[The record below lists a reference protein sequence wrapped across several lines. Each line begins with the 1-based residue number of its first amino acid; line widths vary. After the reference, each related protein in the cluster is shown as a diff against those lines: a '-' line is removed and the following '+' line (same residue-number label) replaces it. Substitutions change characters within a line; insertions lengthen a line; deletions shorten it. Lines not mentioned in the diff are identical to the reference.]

1 MNRPTRLVLLGDPV
15 AQSLSPVFQNVALD
29 IAGLPLRYEALD
41 TPAAQLDATL
51 ASLSLEGA
59 AGNVTIPHKIAVHD
73 RCATLTPTAARAGA
87 VNTFWFDDGTLHG
100 DNTDVGGF
108 RAAVDEL
115 LAGDRLPPTVILL
128 GAGGAAAAVC
138 AAAEQWGATAVRV
151 VARSRG
157 TAHRLAARFP
167 GLVSIV
173 DRADAIIEAGR
184 AGARAAR
191 EAAAAP
197 LVVNATPLG
206 AGADDPLPIEVV
218 SLPAGA
224 SVLDLVYRRGETR
237 LVREARAAGHRAADG
252 LTMLL
257 EQGALSFERWFGIAP
272 DRAAMR
278 RSVL

>member
-1 MNRPTRLVLLGDPV
+1 MSRPTRLVLLGTPV
-15 AQSLSPVFQNVALD
+15 AQSLSPTFQNVALD

-41 TPAAQLDATL
+41 VPAGLLDSTL
-51 ASLSLEGA
+51 AQLSLEGA

-73 RCATLTPTAARAGA
+73 RCAVLTPIASRAGA

-115 LAGDRLPPTVILL
+115 LGGAPLPSTVILL

-138 AAAEQWGATAVRV
+138 TAAEQWGAKSVRV

-173 DRADAIIEAGR
+173 DQADALVAEDR

-191 EAAAAP
+191 KGATVP

-206 AGADDPLPIEVV
+206 AADDDPLPIEIA

-224 SVLDLVYRRGETR
+224 AVLDLVYRRGETR

-257 EQGALSFERWFGIAP
+257 EQGALSFERWFGLAP

-278 RSVL
+278 RSVE